1 MAQGNKVKFNLRNV
15 HYATFTTGEDGSPVY
30 GTPVAIPG
38 GVSISLSPEGDT
50 TPFYADGIPY
60 YVTVANN
67 GYSGELEVALIPDS
81 FRTDVLGET
90 LDQADKVIV
99 EQANIEAK
107 TFALLFQFD
116 GDVNGICHVF
126 YNCTA
131 ARPNVEGSTTTE
143 SKEPSTETMTITA
156 SPLAGNNYVKAKTGA
171 ETTETVRANW
181 FKSVWLPQQLSAEA
195 RSVIM

>member
-1 MAQGNKVKFNLRNV
+1 MAQGNKVRFNLKNV
-15 HYATFTTGEDGSPVY
+15 HYATFTTGENGAPVFAK
-30 GTPVAIPG
+30 PIPIPG

-81 FRTDVLGET
+81 FRTEVLGEN
-90 LDQADKVIV
+90 LDETDKVIV
-99 EQANIEAK
+99 EQANIESK

-131 ARPNVEGSTTTE
+131 TRPNIEGSTTTE
-143 SKEPSTETMTITA
+143 SKEPSTETISLTA
-156 SPLAGNNYVKAKTGA
+156 SPLSYNNYVKAKTGA
-171 ETTETVRANW
+171 DTTDEVRNKW
-181 FKSVWLPQQLSAEA
+181 FQSVWMPKIPSSEIVRL
-195 RSVIM
+195 